1 MLEKQRTKSWL
12 LSLASIAMMLL
23 SGCGDGKVVVRGMVT
38 VDGQPIDEGS
48 ISLEPSDG
56 QGPTTGGLI
65 KAGKYEL
72 AGSAAVEPGKKIV
85 RIVGLRQTGKMV
97 PAGPPAPKG
106 TLIPQ
111 MIQCVPSHYNDQSR
125 LQVDVTPGKA
135 NKHDFQ
141 LDSKA
146 IPPKATSL
154 LRRRMLRQI
163 ATDVRCA
170 TESIPLLMTSDRSG

>member
-1 MLEKQRTKSWL
+1 MLGRRSTRVWL
-12 LSLASIAMMLL
+12 CSLACTAILLL
-23 SGCGDGKVVVRGMVT
+23 SGCNDGKVVVLGMVT

-48 ISLEPSDG
+48 ISLEPADG

-72 AGSAAVEPGKKIV
+72 TGNAAVEPGKKIV

-106 TLIPQ
+106 TLIPE
-111 MIQCVPSHYNDQSR
+111 MIQCVPSHYNDRSR

-146 IPPKATSL
+146 LPPKATSL
-154 LRRRMLRQI
+154 LRRRMLWQF
-163 ATDVRCA
+163 AADV
-170 TESIPLLMTSDRSG
+170 